1 MPPSTPIS
9 SSSSNVPSTTTRPS
23 KSDYIETDTGNKV
36 SRKCVISGSQNII
49 LGGKTLIQPGVIIR
63 GDLRRAGATGA
74 AVVVSIGKYCV
85 LGEGCILRPPAKTY
99 KGIFS
104 YYPMKIG
111 DFVHIGAGS
120 IVEAATIGSGVE
132 IGKNCII
139 VSVFKPFS
147 EDPLEVLRRRVFRT
161 QGSMS
166 IIKDN
171 AKILDNSVVGP
182 GTVIPSLTEWGG
194 SPALILDQ
202 LPEST
207 PELTEAKS
215 KSFYAKFQLE

>member
-9 SSSSNVPSTTTRPS
+9 SSSSNVPSTATRPS

-139 VSVFKPFS
+139 
-147 EDPLEVLRRRVFRT
+147 
-161 QGSMS
+161 GSMS

>member
-9 SSSSNVPSTTTRPS
+9 SSSSSSHPNAPSTTTRPS
-23 KSDYIETDTGNKV
+23 KSDYIETDSGNKV

-111 DFVHIGAGS
+111 DYVHIGAGS
-120 IVEAATIGSGVE
+120 IIEAATIGSGVE

-139 VSVFKPFS
+139 
-147 EDPLEVLRRRVFRT
+147 
-161 QGSMS
+161 GSMS

-171 AKILDNSVVGP
+171 AKILENSVVGP
-182 GTVIPSLTEWGG
+182 GTVVPSLTEWGG
-194 SPALILDQ
+194 SPATILDQ